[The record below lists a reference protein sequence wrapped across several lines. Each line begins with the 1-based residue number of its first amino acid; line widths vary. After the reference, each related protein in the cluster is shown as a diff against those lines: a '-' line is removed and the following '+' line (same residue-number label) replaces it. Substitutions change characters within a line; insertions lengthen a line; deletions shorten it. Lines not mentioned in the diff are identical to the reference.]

1 MEALFYTLYFF
12 LMVSSSCLMHV
23 YLLSFL
29 WWYCVYI
36 YIFLLFITYFFSPEF
51 LHCFGLCLSVCVFR
65 QCLVISDC
73 PCIFKSDALKSWLWA
88 LAVLFHWD
96 MSLERGV
103 SNDLYLWVFPSG
115 LVSFQGEKI
124 LSPFWVGGTSLCT
137 HILMAQCREGT
148 ACSPPLFRTVRQL
161 SAEPSVPQS
170 QVSLL
175 YPLLHWPLGFFWGEG
190 AVS

>member
-1 MEALFYTLYFF
+1 MIA
-12 LMVSSSCLMHV
+12 SSSCLMHV

-36 YIFLLFITYFFSPEF
+36 YIFLLFITFFFPKF
-51 LHCFGLCLSVCVFR
+51 LRCFSLCLSVCVFP
-65 QCLVISDC
+65 QCMVINDC

-96 MSLERGV
+96 MSLDRAG
-103 SNDLYLWVFPSG
+103 SDDLYLWVFSSG